1 MNDSDTESILEKDT
15 PENNQQQKHVLVP
28 DANVHVVG
36 EEKTESDEDQDESH
50 NEKENGKGIPR
61 KKIQKENKRQKRIDR

>member
-1 MNDSDTESILEKDT
+1 M
-15 PENNQQQKHVLVP
+15 
-28 DANVHVVG
+28 VG

-61 KKIQKENKRQKRIDR
+61 KKNSKGRKESTDEME

>member
-1 MNDSDTESILEKDT
+1 MTISLPYLMRLPVILKKDT

-36 EEKTESDEDQDESH
+36 EEKTEFQ
-50 NEKENGKGIPR
+50 G
-61 KKIQKENKRQKRIDR
+61 KKIQKENKREKRIDR

>member
-1 MNDSDTESILEKDT
+1 MNDLDTEFILEKDT

-61 KKIQKENKRQKRIDR
+61 KKNSKGRKESTDEME